1 MGHDAAPAKRAVNMT
16 LNTELVRRAKTLTSN
31 LSETMESLLAAYVEA
46 EEAKRADVAAQ
57 MAQWAAASSAVVERF
72 GSPADEHDP
81 F

>member
-1 MGHDAAPAKRAVNMT
+1 MT
-16 LNTELVRRAKTLTSN
+16 LNAGLVRRAKALTAN
-31 LSETMESLLAAYVEA
+31 LSETVERLLVAYVDA
-46 EEAKRADVAAQ
+46 EEARRADVAAQ